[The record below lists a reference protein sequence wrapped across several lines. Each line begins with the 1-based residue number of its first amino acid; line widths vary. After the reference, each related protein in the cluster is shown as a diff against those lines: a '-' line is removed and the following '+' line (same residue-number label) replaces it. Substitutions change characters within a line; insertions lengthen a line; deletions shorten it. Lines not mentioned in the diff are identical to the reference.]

1 MVVEPSTGRLKAAR
15 LAWGASMSH
24 APIKRSTRRR
34 PRRRD
39 RHPEPGGL
47 EPGFV
52 VELIR
57 RLRRVRRLAGG
68 DVVEV
73 APGLGDRES
82 NERTLAVA
90 VRNLKAT
97 IAAALGIWAG

>member
-1 MVVEPSTGRLKAAR
+1 M
-15 LAWGASMSH
+15 
-24 APIKRSTRRR
+24 
-34 PRRRD
+34 
-39 RHPEPGGL
+39 
-47 EPGFV
+47 